1 MTIFIYLIGSK
12 TISLLLCIIISRRF
26 HLMMAVTYEVK
37 KLPLKIRNKKKEY
50 HTFPPNPHRS
60 SLLRIH
66 LISHFK
72 LDVFFSL
79 AVAAL
84 QIFILNSP
92 RLCCSCIN
100 TLFFYYRNFDEIILS
115 QVAHAPELP
124 RLLHHFYK
132 ILHCNLSY
140 NGIVPWHMKYQDK
153 LYSSSLSKY
162 ALNCVW
168 VFRNILINI

>member
-1 MTIFIYLIGSK
+1 MTIFIYLTGST
-12 TISLLLCIIISRRF
+12 TISLLLCIKISRQF
-26 HLMMAVTYEVK
+26 HLMMAITYEVK

-84 QIFILNSP
+84 QICILTCP
-92 RLCCSCIN
+92 RVCCSCIN
-100 TLFFYYRNFDEIILS
+100 TLFFYYRNFGGTIFS
-115 QVAHAPELP
+115 SVAHAPEP
-124 RLLHHFYK
+124 RPLQHFYK

-140 NGIVPWHMKYQDK
+140 NGIVP
-153 LYSSSLSKY
+153 
-162 ALNCVW
+162 
-168 VFRNILINI
+168 